1 MVPLSTW
8 LLFCVACAALAATPG
23 PNLLYLVSRT
33 LAQGRAAGL
42 ASLAGTGTG
51 LAFHVIAAAL
61 GLSALLATVPA
72 AYDAVRWAGALYLA
86 WLAWQTWRAP
96 AAAISAGPAPR
107 AVPMGRLYRDGL
119 VTGVL
124 NPKVALFQLAL
135 FPQFVDPAHGS
146 VLGQSLVL
154 GATQLVIVTS
164 FDACCVLA
172 AAGVRRWL
180 DARPGFERGSK
191 RVMAGIFAALAARLA
206 LDTRG

>member
-8 LLFCVACAALAATPG
+8 LLFCVASAALAATPG

-51 LAFHVIAAAL
+51 LAFHVVAAAL

-72 AYDAVRWAGALYLA
+72 AYDALRWAGALYLA
-86 WLAWQTWRAP
+86 WLAWQTWHAP
-96 AAAISAGPAPR
+96 PTAIAGGPAPG
-107 AVPMGRLYRDGL
+107 AVPMGKLYRDGV

-135 FPQFVDPAHGS
+135 FPQFVDPALGS

-154 GATQLVIVTS
+154 GATQLVIVSS

-180 DARPGFERGSK
+180 DTRPGFERGSK

-206 LDTRG
+206 LDARG

>member
-1 MVPLSTW
+1 
-8 LLFCVACAALAATPG
+8 
-23 PNLLYLVSRT
+23 
-33 LAQGRAAGL
+33 
-42 ASLAGTGTG
+42 
-51 LAFHVIAAAL
+51 
-61 GLSALLATVPA
+61 
-72 AYDAVRWAGALYLA
+72 
-86 WLAWQTWRAP
+86 
-96 AAAISAGPAPR
+96 
-107 AVPMGRLYRDGL
+107 MGRLYRDGV

-180 DARPGFERGSK
+180 DARPGFERGSR

>member
-33 LAQGRAAGL
+33 LVQGRAAGFR
-42 ASLAGTGTG
+42 SLAGTATG
-51 LAFHVIAAAL
+51 LAFHVVAAAL

-72 AYDAVRWAGALYLA
+72 AYDAVRWAGAAYLA

-96 AAAISAGPAPR
+96 LTASAEATPR
-107 AVPMGRLYRDGL
+107 PVPTRRLYRDGVL
-119 VTGVL
+119 TGVL

-135 FPQFVDPAHGS
+135 FPQFVDPALGS

-154 GATQLVIVTS
+154 GATQLVIVAA

-172 AAGVRRWL
+172 ASGVRKWL
-180 DARPGFERGSK
+180 DARPSFARWSN
-191 RVMAGIFAALAARLA
+191 RVLAGIFAALAARLA
-206 LDTRG
+206 LDSRG